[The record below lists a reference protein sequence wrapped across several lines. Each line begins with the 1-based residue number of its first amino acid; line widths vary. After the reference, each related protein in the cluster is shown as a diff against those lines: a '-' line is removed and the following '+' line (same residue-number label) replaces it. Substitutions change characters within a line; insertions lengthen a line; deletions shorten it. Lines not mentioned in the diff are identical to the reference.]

1 MESTRSTTDTLAAGI
16 RRAINALPLAHR
28 SELLNGELVDNLQ
41 DRYAR
46 LQDWAFVQG
55 FALVKESSRPE
66 RWVLHCI
73 HHHDQ
78 TKDCRKTEG
87 RERKR
92 AWTATQAQGTYNYIQ
107 LSLHINSF

>member
-1 MESTRSTTDTLAAGI
+1 MAADI

-28 SELLNGELVDNLQ
+28 SEPLNGELVHNLQ

-78 TKDCRKTEG
+78 TKDTEG

-92 AWTATQAQGTYNYIQ
+92 AWTAT
-107 LSLHINSF
+107 

>member
-1 MESTRSTTDTLAAGI
+1 MESIRSTADALATDI
-16 RRAINALPLAHR
+16 RRAINSLPFAHQ
-28 SELLNGELVDNLQ
+28 SEAQNGELVDNPQ
-41 DRYAR
+41 DGYTR
-46 LQDWAFVQG
+46 LQGCAFVQG

-87 RERKR
+87 QEQKR
-92 AWTATQAQGTYNYIQ
+92 V
-107 LSLHINSF
+107 